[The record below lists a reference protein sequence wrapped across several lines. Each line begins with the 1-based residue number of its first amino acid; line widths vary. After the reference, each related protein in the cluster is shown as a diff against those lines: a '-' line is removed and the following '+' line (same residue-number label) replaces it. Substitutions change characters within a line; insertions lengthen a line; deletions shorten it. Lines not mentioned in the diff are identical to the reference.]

1 MNDKTLPLRYRKSL
15 LQSECLWENQ
25 QNHQNMKQNKA
36 QHNLDTQTVKIST
49 LLSGNVGKYEIL
61 TGKNVLL
68 EKELS
73 EKAATIKWFEYLNE
87 STDK

>member
-1 MNDKTLPLRYRKSL
+1 
-15 LQSECLWENQ
+15 
-25 QNHQNMKQNKA
+25 MKKNKA
-36 QHNLDTQTVKIST
+36 QHNLDRQTVKIST

-73 EKAATIKWFEYLNE
+73 EKAATIK
-87 STDK
+87 